1 MSEKNIVVQSLKKS
15 NKRLKISFVNPPH
28 ADWSLC
34 NNMTFL
40 MCQSYY
46 NHVGKYKEY
55 VNWINPPYKWNIY
68 TSVQQVFEEI
78 GDADI
83 IMFSCYAWNYGIN
96 DELAK
101 YIKENYPEKICVLGG
116 PHIGTNDPDFLKERT
131 FYDFIC
137 QPTKPGEPFM
147 QDLIDSWFDNDGKP
161 KHEDVSWDLKSCK
174 MTSHDMN
181 YGVSVYEEHLDY
193 LGEMLQYARSNNMEP
208 FIILES
214 TRGCPYGC
222 VFCEW
227 GGGTGT
233 KILKKDIELVKRDIL
248 ALKKAGYRDAYLT
261 DANFGAFRKRDIE
274 IFKFAWENGFN
285 LTDISTVKTKNL
297 QKRKELIDAWFE
309 VVGSDTR
316 FDQKTN
322 DDKDMWEN
330 TEKISLVPTVSIQSI
345 SEAAMKIADRT
356 DLSTKDKIEL
366 SRYIKDRCSEKN
378 YPIPAIELILG
389 MPGSTLQDFYDEMTI
404 IWNFQAWSSFRHD
417 YMFLPDSKLNSTEY
431 KEKYDIKIV
440 EVYSDIVDEDG
451 IDNWNSLYKN
461 KRTYFKTMQS
471 CFSYTREEMHEMWFM
486 NNAGN
491 YLLKN
496 IYGGVQDYI
505 DPPNF
510 GKECYKIIKTLD
522 DYKSIHDEIVDIF
535 DEKTSSKSIRKL
547 QNRFRT
553 DVVEEMLEN
562 NLTTIKNK
570 LLSEIL

>member
-1 MSEKNIVVQSLKKS
+1 MSEKNIIVQSLKKQ

-46 NHVGKYKEY
+46 NHVGKYKKY
-55 VNWINPPYKWNIY
+55 VDWINPPYKWNIY

-78 GDADI
+78 RDADI

-193 LGEMLQYARSNNMEP
+193 LGEMLRYARNNNMEP

-316 FDQKTN
+316 FDQKPN

-330 TEKISLVPTVSIQSI
+330 TERISLVPTVSIQSI

-366 SRYIKDRCSEKN
+366 SQYIKDRCKEKN

-417 YMFLPDSKLNSTEY
+417 YMFLPDSKLNSIEY

-461 KRTYFKTMQS
+461 KRTHFKTMQS

-496 IYGGVQDYI
+496 IYEGVQDYI

-510 GKECYKIIKTLD
+510 GKECYKIIRNLD
-522 DYKSIHDEIVDIF
+522 DYKPIHDEIVDIF
-535 DEKTSSKSIRKL
+535 DEKTSPKSIRKL

-562 NLTTIKNK
+562 NLSTIKNE
-570 LLSEIL
+570 LLRKIL